1 MTTGNPLQGTLAR
14 FFSHLTGIVNRNE
27 YTSRLFRFVMGN
39 PLYKGV
45 LVLGS
50 GTAVAQLIGIVT
62 MPIITRLYTPADLGV
77 LAVYSSVLAIFG
89 VGATL
94 RYELAYGL
102 PKENDDAINLFGLS
116 LILLCLT
123 TIGFT
128 LILLFGKDLL
138 INTFDL
144 GAIEQ
149 YIWFLLIGFF
159 GMGLYTTLNYWAIRQ
174 RDCRWITY
182 MKWIK
187 PGLPISINL

>member
-1 MTTGNPLQGTLAR
+1 MTGQHQQRIVSKFLSCLIPVVKRNPYA
-14 FFSHLTGIVNRNE
+14 
-27 YTSRLFRFVMGN
+27 SRAIEFILNN

-45 LVLGS
+45 LILGS
-50 GTAVAQLIGIVT
+50 GTAVAQLIGVVT
-62 MPIITRLYTPADLGV
+62 MPVITRLYTPADLGV

-89 VGATL
+89 FGAIL
-94 RYELAYGL
+94 RYELAYGF

-123 TIGFT
+123 TAGFA
-128 LILLFGKDLL
+128 LIFLFGRDLL
-138 INTFDL
+138 VNTFDL

-187 PGLPISINL
+187 PGLPISINF

>member
-1 MTTGNPLQGTLAR
+1 MPRSSLGCNPPL
-14 FFSHLTGIVNRNE
+14 SH
-27 YTSRLFRFVMGN
+27 
-39 PLYKGV
+39 P
-45 LVLGS
+45 
-50 GTAVAQLIGIVT
+50 
-62 MPIITRLYTPADLGV
+62 
-77 LAVYSSVLAIFG
+77 
-89 VGATL
+89 
-94 RYELAYGL
+94 
-102 PKENDDAINLFGLS
+102 DAINLFGLS

-123 TIGFT
+123 TAGFT